1 MTAIRNTNH
10 YFYGSH
16 ISMQKKH
23 LAAIV
28 AAACISLSA
37 VGFTIFAEGGE
48 SFSTASDPLV
58 TYSYLQKMKYEL
70 TTELRE
76 SLKAELKDSLKAELY
91 EPLKTELKES
101 LKTELTEAVRAELQ
115 AEMAAST
122 QYEVLEMH
130 SGQQFLASG
139 ACEVI
144 LRSGDASVVVTDPVN
159 IANQIGLS
167 DVTTGGELLIGA
179 SMPKNHYI
187 IIPRGDGRGFCVT
200 SDIAYIMVRGAY
212 TVG

>member
-1 MTAIRNTNH
+1 
-10 YFYGSH
+10 
-16 ISMQKKH
+16 MQKKH

-76 SLKAELKDSLKAELY
+76 SLKAELK
-91 EPLKTELKES
+91 ES
-101 LKTELTEAVRAELQ
+101 LKTDLTESIRAELR
-115 AEMAAST
+115 AEMAAET
-122 QYEVLEMH
+122 QYKVLEMH

-159 IANQIGLS
+159 IASQIGLS
-167 DVTTGGELLIGA
+167 DVTAGSELLIGA

-187 IIPRGDGRGFCVT
+187 IIPRGDGRGFCIT